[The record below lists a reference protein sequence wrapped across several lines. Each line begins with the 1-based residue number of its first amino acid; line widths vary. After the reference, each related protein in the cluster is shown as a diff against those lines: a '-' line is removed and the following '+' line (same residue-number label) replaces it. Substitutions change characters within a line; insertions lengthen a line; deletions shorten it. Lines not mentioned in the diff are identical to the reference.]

1 MLKRVIRLLCVYELC
16 FFWGIAKRTKKDLVQ
31 MSDLRESLKQVAV
44 IGAGGKMGAGITLL
58 LLILMASQKDRCH
71 LQAIDTNEKAL
82 EGLKKYLRQQLT
94 RYAEKNINHLRK
106 SYANDPHIVSNEEV
120 IEAFV
125 IETFDCIDFSTHL
138 EAVEGSFLIFEAAIE
153 NIEAK
158 ASIFKRVKAV
168 NGDKAWILTN
178 TSSIPV
184 SLLNERAALNNRII
198 GFHFYNPPPVQ
209 KLVEVIEMPENPPEF
224 KQLAKDLGTAL
235 NKTLIYSNDI
245 AGFIGNGY
253 FMREILFTFHFWD
266 RLGKT
271 DLALQ
276 QLESVT
282 RNFLLRPMGI
292 FQLMDYVG
300 LDVVRNILSIMSIA
314 LPDDSFETVWI
325 DKWLD
330 AGIKGGQTFDGEQK
344 DGIFAYENGKPKAVF
359 SLDQK
364 RYISLVEDL
373 QLGKPPFELSW
384 KSVSK
389 DPKKDETIDRY
400 LAALAGEDTLGAKY
414 ATKYLKEGK
423 KIANYLTSSHVAHS
437 IEDVATVLKNGFYHL
452 YGPRNEF

>member
-1 MLKRVIRLLCVYELC
+1 M
-16 FFWGIAKRTKKDLVQ
+16 ADLP
-31 MSDLRESLKQVAV
+31 ESLKKVAV
-44 IGAGGKMGAGITLL
+44 IGAGGKMGAGITSL
-58 LLILMASQKDRCH
+58 LLILMASKKDGCH
-71 LQAIDTNEKAL
+71 LQAIDTNDKAL

-94 RYAEKNINHLRK
+94 RYAEKNINQLRK
-106 SYANDPHIVSNEEV
+106 DYANDQRIISNEEA

-125 IETFDCIDFSTHL
+125 VETFDRIDFSTHL
-138 EAVEGSFLIFEAAIE
+138 EAVEGSLLIFEAAVE

-158 ASIFKRVKAV
+158 TSIFKRVKAV

-178 TSSIPV
+178 TSSIPIA
-184 SLLNERAALNNRII
+184 LLNERAALNNRII

-209 KLVEVIEMPENPPEF
+209 KLVEIIEIPENPPEF
-224 KQLAKDLGTAL
+224 KQLAKDLGDAL

-253 FMREILFTFHFWD
+253 FMREVLFTFHFWD

-276 QLESVT
+276 QLESAT
-282 RNFLLRPMGI
+282 RDFLLRPMGI
-292 FQLMDYVG
+292 FQLIDYVG
-300 LDVVRNILSIMSIA
+300 LDIVRNILSIMRIA
-314 LPDDSFETVWI
+314 LPDDSFETIWI

-330 AGIKGGQTFDGEQK
+330 VGVMGGQTFDGQQK

-364 RYISLVEDL
+364 RYIPLVEDL
-373 QLGKPPFELSW
+373 HLGRPPFELSW
-384 KSVSK
+384 KNVSK

-400 LAALAGEDTLGAKY
+400 LAVLAGEDTLGAKY
-414 ATKYLKEGK
+414 ATEYLKEGK
-423 KIANYLTSSHVAHS
+423 KIANYLLTSHVAHS
-437 IEDVATVLKNGFYHL
+437 LEDIATVLKNGFYHL